1 MIKEYTLPDKTDL
14 RLIAELDENSRQP
27 ISRIARRLRINQNTL
42 QFRLKRLIEEKVIL
56 GFYPSIDVSKL
67 GYIAFRVYFNFI
79 NTDPLEEE
87 KILNELIKENICT
100 IVAELEANYDAMF
113 MATVKNI
120 QEFYHFWNQF
130 KSKYRKFIENE
141 QISIISRVDHFKRN
155 YLSDIPRKGA
165 ESVGQSNQIKI
176 DEGDKKILSFLVKN
190 SRMSA
195 LEISAKTQIPPR
207 TVIHKIKQL
216 EKKRIILGY
225 RVNINLNKISYQYFK
240 LNIKLSNTNQIK
252 ELEAYCKQNRNV
264 IFIDYTIS
272 DWDFELDLEV
282 ENKQK
287 LVEFVKSLKTKFPI
301 FKKIEIITFSKYHKI
316 ETIPTQ

>member
-130 KSKYRKFIENE
+130 
-141 QISIISRVDHFKRN
+141 
-155 YLSDIPRKGA
+155 
-165 ESVGQSNQIKI
+165 KI